1 MQERSLATDTNHRVK
16 LTHIGDSQSCESLN
30 LWRPVGGQGHG
41 CSNRM
46 AVFARLIQRSEP
58 RNMIRTMF
66 LGKQAADKVR
76 RVGGTE
82 PMVETALV

>member
-1 MQERSLATDTNHRVK
+1 
-16 LTHIGDSQSCESLN
+16 
-30 LWRPVGGQGHG
+30 
-41 CSNRM
+41 
-46 AVFARLIQRSEP
+46 
-58 RNMIRTMF
+58 MIRTMF